1 MRSLAGSVIAAL
13 ALAAAAIAPVAAQDP
28 SDSDCR
34 PDARQPGGAV
44 YRLCMPAKVSW
55 NGDLVIWAHGYVDA
69 THEVAIPEEQ
79 LCLGEG
85 FCIPA
90 ITNALGF
97 GFITTS
103 YRMNGLVTTGVE
115 DVVELVDLFAAEVGP
130 PRRVYL
136 VGASE
141 GGLVTTLAV
150 EQRPDVFDGG
160 LAACGPIGDFHR
172 QVRYYGDFRV
182 LFDYFFPGL
191 MPGTPTSIPEDALE
205 NWDALW
211 EETIKPVVFDP
222 ANASLLTQLL
232 RTAHAP
238 YVASDPATI
247 DKTVRDGVWYNV
259 FATND
264 IVAKLGGQPFDN
276 MRRLYLGSASDF
288 ALNRQVRRIQAD
300 PAALASIDAGF
311 QTSGNLAAPLVT
323 LHTLLDQQVA
333 FGQELSY
340 GAKVL
345 RVSDPRL
352 RVLVPAFR
360 YGHCNFTPWEALL
373 SFAILVSKVAGQ
385 APAGAEAL
393 LPDAASR
400 QEYRLAATQAGI
412 LPGSPP

>member
-1 MRSLAGSVIAAL
+1 MRQLAASIVAGL
-13 ALAAAAIAPVAAQDP
+13 ALAAAAVAPAAAQDA

-34 PDARQPGGAV
+34 PDARQPGGAI
-44 YRLCMPAKVSW
+44 YRLCMPAKVAW
-55 NGDLVIWAHGYVDA
+55 NGDLVVWAHGYVDA
-69 THEVAIPEEQ
+69 THPVAIPEEQ

-85 FCIPA
+85 FCLPA

-103 YRMNGLVTTGVE
+103 YRMNGLVTTSVE
-115 DVVELVDLFAAEVGP
+115 DVVELVDLFTMEVGP

-160 LAACGPIGDFHR
+160 LAACGPIGDFNA

-191 MPGTPTSIPEDALE
+191 IPGTAPSIPQEAIE
-205 NWDALW
+205 NWDMLW
-211 EETIKPVVFDP
+211 EGTIKPVVFDP
-222 ANASLLTQLL
+222 ANASRLTQLL
-232 RTAHAP
+232 KTARAP
-238 YVASDPATI
+238 YVASDPATTE
-247 DKTVRDGVWYNV
+247 KTVRDGVWYNV

-264 IVAKLGGQPFDN
+264 IMAKLGGQPFDN
-276 MRRLYLGSASDF
+276 MRRFYLGSASDIT
-288 ALNRQVRRIQAD
+288 LNRQVRRLQAD
-300 PAALASIDAGF
+300 PAALAAIEAGL
-311 QTSGNLAAPLVT
+311 QTSGDLTVPLVT

-333 FGQELSY
+333 FGQEFLY

-360 YGHCNFTPWEALL
+360 YGHCNFTPFEAIL

-400 QEYRLAATQAGI
+400 QEYRLAAAQAGI
-412 LPGSPP
+412 LPDAPP